1 MSPRMSG
8 IVEKWEK
15 YLEEAPDVV
24 LPKGIR
30 RTTREKRN
38 QAVRDRWTGKPENIH
53 LLHKRHK
60 RYAEGVAV

>member
-15 YLEEAPDVV
+15 YLESAPDVI
-24 LPKGIR
+24 LPKSIC
-30 RTTREKRN
+30 RTTREKRLAAAKMRFRGDPN
-38 QAVRDRWTGKPENIH
+38 NVAKFD
-53 LLHKRHK
+53 KRLR